1 MVHFSKIEHK
11 PTYFRFRS
19 SISTSCRHIKAKL
32 TTKSHQ
38 HQTPH
43 LLILVLH
50 VPFCRLLLVAQT
62 AVLSSLTNSLP
73 YRMFVIEIVWGINN
87 SGEKNLQRRS
97 AWEGYL
103 WFDGAMNGRW
113 GGWTRDVLSENWRK
127 LEVLSN
133 VTNFYYPETIRLI
146 VWRILVSWFY
156 LLFNHMYFLNMCIYW
171 WLKVH
176 AGDICPFHWPH

>member
-32 TTKSHQ
+32 TTKCHQ
-38 HQTPH
+38 HQIPH

-73 YRMFVIEIVWGINN
+73 YRMFVIGIVWGINN
-87 SGEKNLQRRS
+87 YGEKNLQRRS
-97 AWEGYL
+97 AWEGHL
-103 WFDGAMNGRW
+103 WLDGALNGRR
-113 GGWTRDVLSENWRK
+113 GGWTRDVLSGAIGK
-127 LEVLSN
+127 LEKTGGFCPMSQISIILKLYVLS
-133 VTNFYYPETIRLI
+133 FEGLWYHGFICYLI
-146 VWRILVSWFY
+146 TCIL
-156 LLFNHMYFLNMCIYW
+156 
-171 WLKVH
+171 
-176 AGDICPFHWPH
+176 